1 MLLHA
6 KLEEKLVKDNGR
18 QGQEQLKVYTGHV
31 RSEPY
36 VFDWLLADR
45 KGGERGPELRAFSSR
60 LAESAD
66 QSVLTG
72 KLPTANL
79 FAPAAHGA
87 LLHWLSGA
95 PDHERQL
102 LSDFA
107 ERVRAFEATRT
118 AQAEKGACDGL
129 IESVSGLYREKVSLR
144 QEKSEKKR
152 RAAALKVMGRPATT
166 SLDRPRHRPRHPP
179 HLYLPRAAASRAEE
193 MEWKSLGAG
202 TPRPVDAPQEA
213 FDDEDQGE
221 GRRAAEA
228 RTEGEWRPRQSHDS
242 PPTSSSVSGGHA
254 ARHAAH

>member
-6 KLEEKLVKDNGR
+6 KLKEKEKLVKDNGR

-118 AQAEKGACDGL
+118 AQTEKGACDGL
-129 IESVSGLYREKVSLR
+129 IESVSGGK
-144 QEKSEKKR
+144 
-152 RAAALKVMGRPATT
+152 
-166 SLDRPRHRPRHPP
+166 
-179 HLYLPRAAASRAEE
+179 
-193 MEWKSLGAG
+193 AG
-202 TPRPVDAPQEA
+202 D
-213 FDDEDQGE
+213 
-221 GRRAAEA
+221 
-228 RTEGEWRPRQSHDS
+228 WSHFC
-242 PPTSSSVSGGHA
+242 A
-254 ARHAAH
+254 WL

>member
-6 KLEEKLVKDNGR
+6 KLKEKEKLVKDNGR

-144 QEKSEKKR
+144 QEQSEKKR
-152 RAAALKVMGRPATT
+152 RAAALKVMGRHCHHLH
-166 SLDRPRHRPRHPP
+166 LDRPRHRPRHLYTTPLTFLAPP
-179 HLYLPRAAASRAEE
+179 RSRAGRGRWSGRVWAPATAAARRCSSR
-193 MEWKSLGAG
+193 SF
-202 TPRPVDAPQEA
+202 R
-213 FDDEDQGE
+213 
-221 GRRAAEA
+221 
-228 RTEGEWRPRQSHDS
+228 
-242 PPTSSSVSGGHA
+242 
-254 ARHAAH
+254 